1 MTSRRAPVRFTLAS
15 VILALAF
22 ATPAS
27 ALEVPPRPKSG
38 LADPANVLSAD
49 ARQRIEAQL
58 DGYAQGTTARYAVA
72 IFPSLEDENTQ
83 DFAVR
88 ITEAWKFGGKKSND
102 GVLITIFVKEHKI
115 RFDVGY
121 GLEDKLPDA
130 ICSHIIAEEM
140 APRFRAGDM
149 PGGILAALAVVDT
162 RVTGRANA
170 APVQTRNRRGG
181 GGGPG
186 LAPILLFLVILIVMG
201 FISARRRRS
210 GYYGATGFWIGSGG
224 GWSSGGGGDSGGGGG
239 GWGGGDSGGSFG
251 GGGADG
257 GW

>member
-1 MTSRRAPVRFTLAS
+1 VRVVLTSVLF
-15 VILALAF
+15 ALAI
-22 ATPAS
+22 AAPAS
-27 ALEVPPRPKSG
+27 ALKVPPRPPSG
-38 LADPANVLSAD
+38 LADPANVLPID
-49 ARQRIEAQL
+49 AKQRIEAQI

-72 IFPSLEDENTQ
+72 IFPSLEDESTQ
-83 DFAVR
+83 DFAIR
-88 ITEAWKFGGKKSND
+88 ITEAWKFGGKQTND

-130 ICSHIIAEEM
+130 ICSRIIETEM
-140 APRFRAGDM
+140 APRFRTGDM

-170 APVQTRNRRGG
+170 APARGGNRR

-186 LAPILLFLVILIVMG
+186 LAPILLFFLVLIVMG
-201 FISARRRRS
+201 IISARRRRS
-210 GYYGATGFWIGSGG
+210 GGGYYGATGFWIGSSG
-224 GWSSGGGGDSGGGGG
+224 GWSSGGGDSGGGGG
-239 GWGGGDSGGSFG
+239 SWGGGDSGGSFG